1 MELSKK
7 ASVLGSKLVIFKES
21 IYKGDREQIT
31 IDDVSGSNATKR
43 IRKSGKDVERWFV
56 CSF

>member
-1 MELSKK
+1 LSKK

-21 IYKGDREQIT
+21 IYKGEREEVT
-31 IDDVSGSNATKR
+31 LVDGGMTSKR
-43 IRKSGKDVERWFV
+43 IRKSGKDVERRFV